1 MKPIALSRVMALVA
15 ASMFFFT
22 ACKKND
28 FIQPNPKALKNT
40 EKKSI
45 AELAKMSPK
54 HKFLYAAIVKAG
66 LESTL
71 SAPGTFTVFAPTDDA
86 FKAAGFASVK
96 AIQDTPADVLQ
107 GVLLYHALGSE
118 VTSQA
123 VQGASAMP
131 VSTLAGKDFYVSGSN
146 GHVWV
151 NDASVTT
158 RDIMAN
164 NGVIHVIDKVLMP
177 PSKNLVELAQAVPE
191 LTTLVAAVVQ
201 LGQPTVDLLATGGPF
216 TVLAPT
222 NEAFTKLLAKLNL
235 PNLASVPNDVLASVL
250 TYHLIPGRVFSYNLS
265 EGLMP
270 STVNGEK
277 VTFSLSGGATVQG
290 KSNTTASNI
299 IVVNVLA
306 TNGVVHVIDQVLL
319 P

>member
-1 MKPIALSRVMALVA
+1 MTKIALPRLMALVA
-15 ASMFFFT
+15 ASMFLF
-22 ACKKND
+22 ASCKKSD
-28 FIQPNPKALKNT
+28 IIQPNPKVLKNT

-45 AELAKMSPK
+45 GELVKMSPR
-54 HKFLYAAIVKAG
+54 HKFLYAALVKAG

-86 FKAAGFASVK
+86 FKAAGFSNVK
-96 AIQDTPADVLQ
+96 AIQEAPANVLQ
-107 GVLLYHALGSE
+107 GILLYHALGSV

-123 VQGASAMP
+123 VQGTSAMP

-146 GHVWV
+146 GYVWV
-151 NDASVTT
+151 NDATVTT
-158 RDIMAN
+158 KDIMAN
-164 NGVIHVIDKVLMP
+164 NGIIHIIDKVLMP
-177 PSKNLVELAQAVPE
+177 PSKNLVELAQSVPE
-191 LTTLVAAVVQ
+191 LSTLVAAVVQ
-201 LGQPTVDLLATGGPF
+201 LGQPTIDLLASGGPF
-216 TVLAPT
+216 TVMAPT
-222 NEAFTKLLAKLNL
+222 NDAFAALLMKLNL

-270 STVNGEK
+270 ATVNGGK
-277 VTFSLSGGATVQG
+277 LTFSLAGGATVKG
-290 KSNTTASNI
+290 TSNDTPSNI
-299 IVVNVLA
+299 VAVNVLA